1 MTGRRIGHYNVGEKL
16 GEGGMGVVYQA
27 RDTQLERVVA
37 LKFLPAG
44 RTADPD
50 RKRRFI
56 HEARAA
62 SALNH
67 PNIITI
73 YEIAHDDGVDFI
85 AMEYVTGKTLAALF
99 RGKGMSLREALRCG
113 AQIAD
118 ALAAAHRAG
127 IVHRDLKPSNVMVN
141 ESGLIKVLDFGLA
154 KLSER
159 SGDSEQDATRTA
171 SAAGPLTGE
180 GAILGTVNYMSPEQ
194 AQGTALDPRSDI
206 FSFGALLYEML
217 TGQRAFRGQ
226 STIETLFAIIQKEP
240 RPIGEL
246 TTGLPAEVDRIIAR
260 CLRKD
265 PARRYQHMEDLKV
278 ALEELKDESHS
289 GTLAPVTPV
298 RPRSRRLPMTLVGL
312 AALLLIFSGG
322 WWFSRIRRGVA
333 PPEPVLTRLTSG
345 SGLTTE
351 PALSPDGNLVAYAS
365 DRAGDG
371 NLDIWIQQVATGE
384 ARRLTT
390 NSADD
395 REPNFSPD
403 GSSIVFSSEREGGG
417 LYVISSLGGTERKLT
432 ARGYRPRF
440 SPDGSQIAYW
450 VGDRSGGGFSSVGS
464 AAASE
469 VRIVPAQGGPDKQSQ
484 GDLAG
489 AWMPVWSPDGTHLLV
504 QGIKTKAETSGQS
517 TLDWWVVPASSGT
530 AVRTGAREALTARK
544 LFSRVVP
551 GTAWRVAVPNLWI
564 DSQVIFTAGLTDT
577 LNLWSIGLSSREF
590 KVSGAPTRL
599 TPGVTA
605 ELFATFW
612 KGPDRTRLVFSSEA
626 SNIDIWGLP
635 MDADAAK
642 MLGDARSLT
651 DNVSDNIQP
660 SISADAR
667 LLAYSS
673 NRSGNSD
680 VWLKDLPTR
689 REMALTTSAANET
702 GPHISSDDR
711 EVVYTVR
718 DSGKADAFLIPAS
731 GGLTRKIADDC
742 VAFTWA
748 HISRSVLCW
757 ALSGM
762 SMLDIESGQ
771 QRRFTAEIVA
781 GGTLA
786 WDDRWMAGYRG
797 AEQPGKSRIVAM
809 PIRERGLTPV
819 SDWVPITNGDYS
831 DVLPAFS
838 PNGKLIYFMSRRD
851 GFGCLWAQRLDPAT
865 KKPVGPAF
873 AIQHFHSARRS
884 PGSVRSGQR
893 AIAVARN
900 MIVSTMEERT
910 GNIWMSEVPR

>member
-1 MTGRRIGHYNVGEKL
+1 MTGRRLGHYEVGEKL
-16 GEGGMGVVYQA
+16 GEGGMGVVYKA
-27 RDTQLERVVA
+27 LDTQLHRSVA

-44 RTADPD
+44 RTADLD

-56 HEARAA
+56 QEARAA

-73 YEIAHDDGVDFI
+73 YEIAQNDGVDFI
-85 AMEYVTGKTLAALF
+85 AMEYVAGKTLNAVF
-99 RGKGMSLREALRCG
+99 RGKGMPLHDALRCG

-127 IVHRDLKPSNVMVN
+127 IIHRDLKPSNVMVN
-141 ESGLIKVLDFGLA
+141 ENGLVKVLDFGLA

-159 SGDSEQDATRTA
+159 SPDREQDETRTA
-171 SAAGPLTGE
+171 STGPLTTDGT
-180 GAILGTVNYMSPEQ
+180 ILGTVNYMSPEQ
-194 AQGTALDPRSDI
+194 AQGIALDRRSDI
-206 FSFGALLYEML
+206 FSFGAVLYEML
-217 TGQRAFRGQ
+217 TGKRAFHGQ
-226 STIETLFAIIQKEP
+226 STIDTLSAIIQKEP
-240 RPIGEL
+240 RPISEL
-246 TTGLPAEVDRIIAR
+246 NAGLPAEVERIIAR

-278 ALEELKDESHS
+278 ALEELKDETD
-289 GTLAPVTPV
+289 GGKLAVVTALP
-298 RPRSRRLPMTLVGL
+298 PRFKRLPMAL
-312 AALLLIFSGG
+312 AGVAVLLMISAGA
-322 WWFSRIRRGVA
+322 WWFSHSRRARVPA
-333 PPEPVLTRLTSG
+333 ESVLTRLTSG

-351 PALSPDGNLVAYAS
+351 PALSPDGKLVAYAS

-371 NLDIWIQQVATGE
+371 NLDIWIQQVANGE

-390 NSADD
+390 DSADD

-417 LYVISSLGGTERKLT
+417 LYVVSSLGGTERKIA

-450 VGDRSGGGFSSVGS
+450 IGDRPGGGFSSVGS

-469 VRIVPAQGGPDKQSQ
+469 VRIVPAQGGPDKKSQ

-489 AWMPVWSPDGTHLLV
+489 AWMPVWSPDGAHLLV
-504 QGIKTKAETSGQS
+504 QGMKSKAESSGQS
-517 TLDWWVVPASSGT
+517 TLDWWVVPAGSGT

-544 LFSRVVP
+544 LFSRIVP
-551 GTAWRVAVPNLWI
+551 GTASRVAVPNLWI
-564 DSQVIFTAGLTDT
+564 DSQVIFTAGFTDT
-577 LNLWSIGLSSREF
+577 LNIWSIGLSSREF

-635 MDADAAK
+635 VDADAAK
-642 MLGDARSLT
+642 MLGNARPLT
-651 DNVSDNIQP
+651 DNVSDNVQP

-680 VWLKDLPTR
+680 VWLKDLPTG
-689 REMALTTSAANET
+689 REMALTTSTADET
-702 GPHISSDDR
+702 GPKVSPDGR
-711 EVVYTVR
+711 EVAYVIR
-718 DSGKADAFLIPAS
+718 DSGKASAFLIPSS
-731 GGLTRKIADDC
+731 GGLTRKIVDDC
-742 VAFTWA
+742 VVFTWA
-748 HISRSVLCW
+748 HTSRTLLCW
-757 ALSGM
+757 ALSGI
-762 SMLDIESGQ
+762 SMFDIESGQ
-771 QRRFTAEIVA
+771 RRRLTTTIVA
-781 GGTLA
+781 GGTLS

-809 PIRERGLTPV
+809 PIREGGMTLE
-819 SDWVPITNGDYS
+819 SDWVSITNGDHT

-838 PNGKLIYFMSRRD
+838 PDGKLIYFMSLRD
-851 GFGCLWAQRLDPAT
+851 GFGCIWAQRLDPAT

-873 AIQHFHSARRS
+873 AIQHFHSAGRS

-900 MIVSTMEERT
+900 MMVSTMEERT

>member
-1 MTGRRIGHYNVGEKL
+1 MTGRRIGHYSVGEKL

-27 RDTQLERVVA
+27 RDTQLDRVVA

-73 YEIAHDDGVDFI
+73 YEIAQDDGVDFI
-85 AMEYVTGKTLAALF
+85 AMEYVTGRTLDALF
-99 RGKGMSLREALRCG
+99 RGKGMPLRDALRCG

-141 ESGLIKVLDFGLA
+141 ESGLVKVLDFGLA

-159 SGDSEQDATRTA
+159 TGDSEQDATRTA

-194 AQGTALDPRSDI
+194 AQGMTLDPRSDI

-217 TGQRAFRGQ
+217 TGQRAFRAH
-226 STIETLFAIIQKEP
+226 SAIETLSAIIQKEP
-240 RPIGEL
+240 RPIGEFNA
-246 TTGLPAEVDRIIAR
+246 GLPAEADRIIAR

-265 PARRYQHMEDLKV
+265 PARRYQHMEDLRV
-278 ALEELKDESHS
+278 ALEELKDESDS
-289 GTLAPVTPV
+289 GKLAAVTALP
-298 RPRSRRLPMTLVGL
+298 PRFKRLPMAL
-312 AALLLIFSGG
+312 AGVAVLLMISAGA
-322 WWFSRIRRGVA
+322 WWFYHSRGARDPA
-333 PPEPVLTRLTSG
+333 ESVLTRLTSG
-345 SGLTTE
+345 SGLTIE
-351 PALSPDGNLVAYAS
+351 PALSPDGKLVAYAS
-365 DRAGDG
+365 DRGGDG
-371 NLDIWIQQVATGE
+371 NLDIWIQQVASGE
-384 ARRLTT
+384 ARRLTN

-417 LYVISSLGGTERKLT
+417 LYVVSSLGGEERKIA

-450 VGDRSGGGFSSVGS
+450 VGDRSGGGFSPVGS
-464 AAASE
+464 AATYE
-469 VRIVPAQGGPDKQSQ
+469 VRIVSAQGGSDKKVQ

-504 QGIKTKAETSGQS
+504 QGMKTKADALGPTIP
-517 TLDWWVVPASSGT
+517 DWWVIPAGAGT
-530 AVRTGAREALTARK
+530 AVRTGAREALIARK
-544 LFSRVVP
+544 ADSANAPGASMRVSVP
-551 GTAWRVAVPNLWI
+551 ELWI
-564 DSQVIFTAGLTDT
+564 GNQIICAAELGDNVNI
-577 LNLWSIGLSSREF
+577 WSIGLSKEF
-590 KVSGAPTRL
+590 KASGPPTRL
-599 TPGVTA
+599 TTGVTA
-605 ELFATFW
+605 EHSATFW
-612 KGPDRTRLVFSSEA
+612 KGPDRTRLVFASEA
-626 SNIDIWGLP
+626 SRVDIWGIP
-635 MDADAAK
+635 IDADRAEI
-642 MLGDARSLT
+642 LGDARPLT
-651 DNVSDNIQP
+651 GSVSDDTRP
-660 SISADAR
+660 TISEDAH
-667 LLAYSS
+667 LLAYTS
-673 NRSGNSD
+673 NRTGNLD
-680 VWLKDLPTR
+680 VWLKDLSTG
-689 REMALTTSAANET
+689 RETALTTSPADET
-702 GPHISSDDR
+702 GPRVSPDGREVAYFTHDRGKAPAFLVSANGGLKRRISDDCS
-711 EVVYTVR
+711 VFAWGHT
-718 DSGKADAFLIPAS
+718 
-731 GGLTRKIADDC
+731 
-742 VAFTWA
+742 
-748 HISRSVLCW
+748 SRSLLCF
-757 ALSGM
+757 AISGM
-762 SMLDIESGQ
+762 SLLEIESGR
-771 QRRFTAEIVA
+771 QRQVTTKIVA
-781 GGTLA
+781 GGALS

-797 AEQPGKSRIVAM
+797 AEQPGRTRIFVV
-809 PIRERGLTPV
+809 PIHEKELTPE
-819 SDWVPITNGDYS
+819 SDWVPITNGDYN

-838 PNGKLIYFMSRRD
+838 PDGKLIYFMSLRD

-873 AIQHFHSARRS
+873 PIQHFHSAGRS

-910 GNIWMSEVPR
+910 GNIWMSEIPR